1 MFPNPEVLLKHYQ
14 FDYLHD
20 RVKAVC
26 DEEQIH
32 CVDLRQPFLSSFTQ
46 LKDIVVSSFDGH
58 PSARASLV
66 AADQILAE
74 FRPLW
79 QPPTPTSQSLIAS
92 PVTTSNP
99 TRTKPARSTTSPKK
113 SPLTERLPQLDAD
126 LHAEPSCVVGVRI
139 DVVRTKLAGRLDLD
153 GDEAHPAAGRC
164 RTARLDSLR
173 HEPVT
178 LCRPQTPARR
188 R

>member
-1 MFPNPEVLLKHYQ
+1 VLLKNYQ

-26 DEEQIH
+26 DQEQIH
-32 CVDLRQPFLSSFTQ
+32 CIDLRQPFLSSFTQ

-79 QPPTPTSQSLIAS
+79 QPPTPTSQSLAAQA
-92 PVTTSNP
+92 PAP
-99 TRTKPARSTTSPKK
+99 EEEKPARAARHRRS
-113 SPLTERLPQLDAD
+113 RR
-126 LHAEPSCVVGVRI
+126 VR
-139 DVVRTKLAGRLDLD
+139 
-153 GDEAHPAAGRC
+153 
-164 RTARLDSLR
+164 
-173 HEPVT
+173 
-178 LCRPQTPARR
+178 
-188 R
+188 